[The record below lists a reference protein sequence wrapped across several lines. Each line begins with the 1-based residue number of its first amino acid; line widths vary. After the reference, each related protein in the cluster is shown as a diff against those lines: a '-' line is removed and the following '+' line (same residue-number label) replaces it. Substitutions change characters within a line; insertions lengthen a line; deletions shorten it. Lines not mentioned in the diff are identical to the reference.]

1 MIQALVQ
8 VSTSSSS
15 SDAVQEILELLK
27 QLRTNIEKDLEEAT
41 VQEENRKASWK
52 SEKALLTTQKNNA
65 QQRKGVLETNID
77 NYRVIIEQNE
87 ANAEVHDGE
96 QLRFQEL
103 NENWQADCDQRNAA
117 YELETTRR

>member
-1 MIQALVQ
+1 LVQ

-96 QLRFQEL
+96 QLRF
-103 NENWQADCDQRNAA
+103 
-117 YELETTRR
+117 